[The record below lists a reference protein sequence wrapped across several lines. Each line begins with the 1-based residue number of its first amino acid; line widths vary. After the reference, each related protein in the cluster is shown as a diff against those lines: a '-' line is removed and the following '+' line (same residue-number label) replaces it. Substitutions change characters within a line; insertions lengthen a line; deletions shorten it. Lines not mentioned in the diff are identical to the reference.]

1 MERSPSVGAPPD
13 NSALPLVPSDDEDEP
28 PPGTEPGVL
37 CGPLLN
43 FKHLSGDGLS
53 RDWHGS
59 VLLVLSRETPQP
71 TLEVECVGSIGRTP
85 EPASSDDLRTP
96 PDWQAPR
103 LFQGEKLYQDGTKA
117 FWRFVIKL
125 HLMSFETRWQYRV
138 ANLVAPRAFHIPS
151 RFQSMRIMF
160 HSCNGFSVGTD
171 MAVWKGPSLWH
182 DVLRM
187 HRSRPFHVMIG
198 GGDQIYNDNVRT
210 EGPLRAWTDI
220 RKPPTRRNHH
230 FDENLRRECD
240 EFYYNNYVSWFN
252 TQPFRNANCSIP
264 QINIWDDHD
273 IIDGFGSYTDGFM
286 KCNVFRGIGSVAHK

>member
-1 MERSPSVGAPPD
+1 LDQPPLAP
-13 NSALPLVPSDDEDEP
+13 
-28 PPGTEPGVL
+28 EPGVI

-43 FKHLSGDGLS
+43 FKHLSGEGAN

-59 VLLVLSRETPQP
+59 VLLVLPRETPQP
-71 TLEVECVGSIGRTP
+71 TLEVDFVDIIGHSP
-85 EPASSDDLRTP
+85 EPSSSEDLRTP
-96 PDWQAPR
+96 DWHATR
-103 LFQGEKLYQDGTKA
+103 VFQGEELYHDGTKA
-117 FWRFVIKL
+117 FWRFPIKL
-125 HLMSFETRWQYRV
+125 HVMRFESRWQYRV
-138 ANLVAPRAFHIPS
+138 PTLVAPRLFCLPS

-160 HSCNGFSVGTD
+160 HSCNGFSIGTD
-171 MAVWKGPSLWH
+171 MKVWKGGSLWH

-210 EGPLRAWTDI
+210 DGPLQAWTNI
-220 RKPPTRRNHH
+220 GNPLTRRSHH

-240 EFYYNNYVSWFN
+240 DFYYNNYVRWFN

-264 QINIWDDHD
+264 QLNIWDDHD

-286 KCNVFRGIGSVAHK
+286 RCNVFRGIGSVAHK